1 MCDPS
6 TSNEQ
11 LLDMPND
18 VCETVL
24 VQKTIENAEI
34 LDVHSSSREYLCD
47 SSNSN
52 EKSSDMSNNIH
63 DNNAGKNIT
72 DTK

>member
-18 VCETVL
+18 ICETVL
-24 VQKTIENAEI
+24 VQTTMKNAEI
-34 LDVHSSSREYLCD
+34 LDVHSSF
-47 SSNSN
+47 SNSN

>member
-1 MCDPS
+1 VCDPS
-6 TSNEQ
+6 ISNEQ

-18 VCETVL
+18 ICETVL
-24 VQKTIENAEI
+24 VQKTIKNAEI